1 MFSHDQQ
8 VLRRHGDLGV
18 VGLLESPFR
27 IITST
32 EPILQI
38 LSIFLFE
45 KSSCVNCLRKNGYKP
60 FVINPLTN

>member
-32 EPILQI
+32 EPNPANPQYFSFREVELRQ
-38 LSIFLFE
+38 LLTE
-45 KSSCVNCLRKNGYKP
+45 KRL
-60 FVINPLTN
+60 